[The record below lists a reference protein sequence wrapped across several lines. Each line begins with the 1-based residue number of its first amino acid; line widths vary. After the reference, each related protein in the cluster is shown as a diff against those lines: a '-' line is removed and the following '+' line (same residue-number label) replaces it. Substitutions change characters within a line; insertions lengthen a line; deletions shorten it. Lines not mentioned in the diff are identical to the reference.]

1 MKLCLNLRERRKKM
15 KVTINIDNKI
25 VDCLAAI
32 FKVKVKGT
40 EEDFKRFDNLVKK
53 VKEEPLTHTADEDLS
68 FAVVAYVLSEEL
80 RKKDEQINN
89 KDQ

>member
-1 MKLCLNLRERRKKM
+1 M

-25 VDCLAAI
+25 VDTLAALLKI
-32 FKVKVKGT
+32 NLKGT
-40 EEDFKRFDNLVKK
+40 EEDFRRFDNVVKK

-68 FAVVAYVLSEEL
+68 FAVVACVLSEEL

>member
-1 MKLCLNLRERRKKM
+1 M

-25 VDCLAAI
+25 VDCLAAM
-32 FKVKVKGT
+32 FTLKVKGT

-53 VKEEPLTHTADEDLS
+53 VKEEPLTHTADEDLA
-68 FAVVAYVLSEEL
+68 FAVVASVLSEEL